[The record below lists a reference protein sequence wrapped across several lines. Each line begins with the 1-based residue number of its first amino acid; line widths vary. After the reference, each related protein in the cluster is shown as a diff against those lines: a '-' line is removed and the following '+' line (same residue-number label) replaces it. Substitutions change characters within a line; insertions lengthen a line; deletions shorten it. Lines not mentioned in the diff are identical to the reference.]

1 MKIIPAIDIQNGNCV
16 RLRQGDFSQETIF
29 NNSPLDIAE
38 KWVKDGAQRLHI
50 VDLDG
55 ARLGEP
61 INIDLISK
69 ICKTF
74 PSIPVQI
81 GGGIRDI
88 ETARKY
94 FHAGASFIIIGT
106 KAVEDPNFVKDL
118 CSEFHKKIIIGIDAK
133 NGEVATEG
141 WVSNSKVNAIS
152 LSKKFEDFGV
162 SEIVYTDIEKDGMMG
177 GLNIKATVDLAK
189 AINIPVIASGGVSSN
204 DDLKKII
211 NYEKFGISGVI
222 VGRALYENK
231 INIKEAKEILRNVK
245 NAFN

>member
-94 FHAGASFIIIGT
+94 INAGASFIIIGT

-162 SEIVYTDIEKDGMMG
+162 SEIIYTDIEKDGMMG

-189 AINIPVIASGGVSSN
+189 EINIPVIASGGVSSN
-204 DDLKKII
+204 DDLQKIN

-231 INIKEAKEILRNVK
+231 INIKEAQEILRNAK
-245 NAFN
+245 NAAN

>member
-94 FHAGASFIIIGT
+94 INAGASFIIIGT

-162 SEIVYTDIEKDGMMG
+162 SEIIYTDIEKDGMMG

-189 AINIPVIASGGVSSN
+189 EINIPVIASGGVSSN
-204 DDLKKII
+204 DDLQKIN

-231 INIKEAKEILRNVK
+231 INIKEAQEILRNAK
-245 NAFN
+245 NAVN

>member
-55 ARLGEP
+55 ARLGEA

-94 FHAGASFIIIGT
+94 INAGASFIIIGT

-177 GLNIKATVDLAK
+177 GLNIKATADLAK
-189 AINIPVIASGGVSSN
+189 EINIPVIASGGVSSN

>member
-38 KWVKDGAQRLHI
+38 KWVTDGAQRLHI

-81 GGGIRDI
+81 GGGIRDV

-94 FHAGASFIIIGT
+94 INAGASFIIIGT

-141 WVSNSKVNAIS
+141 WVSNSKVNAIF

-177 GLNIKATVDLAK
+177 GLNIEATVDLAK
-189 AINIPVIASGGVSSN
+189 EINIPVIASGGVSSN

-245 NAFN
+245 NAVN

>member
-94 FHAGASFIIIGT
+94 INAGASFIIIGT

-162 SEIVYTDIEKDGMMG
+162 SEIIYTDIEKDGMMG

-189 AINIPVIASGGVSSN
+189 EINIPVIASGGVSSN
-204 DDLKKII
+204 DDLQKIN

-245 NAFN
+245 NAVN